1 LKDVK
6 NEADDRLLV
15 EAAQKDHSRFAALYE
30 RHFDVVYA
38 FVVRQTRDRDAA
50 QDITSEVF
58 HDALA
63 NIGRFEWRGI
73 PFLAWLLRIASNAV
87 ADHFHSSARNRKIKG
102 LDERFEVQ
110 LANLTTDIL
119 TNWDPY
125 ARVFRSVKELP
136 DDQRRVVEMRFAE
149 EKSIGEIAR
158 AIGRSEGAVKQLQ
171 FRALE
176 TLRDMLAFKPAK
188 KPQGKSLSKSGK
200 KSGGRNG

>member
-1 LKDVK
+1 MKDLK

-15 EAAQKDHSRFAALYE
+15 EAAQHDPSRFADLYE
-30 RHFDVVYA
+30 RNFDVVYA
-38 FVVRQTRDRDAA
+38 FVVRQTRDREAA

-63 NIGRFEWRGI
+63 NLGSFEWRGI

-87 ADHFHSSARNRKIKG
+87 ADHFHRSARNREVAE
-102 LDERFEVQ
+102 LDERLEVQ

-158 AIGRSEGAVKQLQ
+158 TIGRSEGAVKQLQ
-171 FRALE
+171 FRALQ
-176 TLRDMLAFKPAK
+176 TLRDVLAFKPAH
-188 KPQGKSLSKSGK
+188 KPQGKASK

>member
-1 LKDVK
+1 LKDSK
-6 NEADDRLLV
+6 IEADDRLLV
-15 EAAQKDHSRFAALYE
+15 EAAQQDPSRFAELYE
-30 RHFDVVYA
+30 LNFDVVYA

-63 NIGRFEWRGI
+63 NLGSFEWRGI

-87 ADHFHSSARNRKIKG
+87 ADHFHRSARNRRVAE
-102 LDERFEVQ
+102 LDERLEVQ

-158 AIGRSEGAVKQLQ
+158 TIGRSEGAVKQLQ
-171 FRALE
+171 FRALQ
-176 TLRDMLAFKPAK
+176 TLRDALAFKPAQ
-188 KPQGKSLSKSGK
+188 KPQGKASK

>member
-1 LKDVK
+1 MKVPT
-6 NEADDRLLV
+6 NEADDKLLV
-15 EAAQKDHSRFAALYE
+15 EAAQQDPSRFAELYE

-58 HDALA
+58 HDALV

-87 ADHFHSSARNRKIKG
+87 ADHFHRSAWNRKISG
-102 LDERFEVQ
+102 LDEQLEVRF
-110 LANLTTDIL
+110 ANLTTDIL
-119 TNWDPY
+119 TKRDPY
-125 ARVFRSVKELP
+125 AQVFRSVKDLP

-149 EKSIGEIAR
+149 EKSIREIAR
-158 AIGRSEGAVKQLQ
+158 EIGRSEGAVKQLQ
-171 FRALE
+171 FRALQ
-176 TLRDMLAFKPAK
+176 TLRDILAFKPAP
-188 KPQGKSLSKSGK
+188 KPQGKPSR

>member
-1 LKDVK
+1 MKARK
-6 NEADDRLLV
+6 NDMDDRLLV
-15 EAAQKDHSRFAALYE
+15 EAAQKDPSRFADLYE

-87 ADHFHSSARNRKIKG
+87 ADHFHRSARNRKTSE
-102 LDERFEVQ
+102 LNERLEVR

-119 TNWDPY
+119 TNLDPY

-149 EKSIGEIAR
+149 ERSIREIALE
-158 AIGRSEGAVKQLQ
+158 IGRSEGAVKQLQ
-171 FRALE
+171 FRALR
-176 TLRDMLAFKPAK
+176 TLRDVLAFKPSE
-188 KPQGKSLSKSGK
+188 KPRGKASK